1 MKSFKSFR
9 VLSLALLLLGVG
21 GFAFGGFALESQLKL
36 DSAQQTLVESSK
48 KAIVA
53 TGISESYFDSHFTLL
68 KVFNQ
73 PSDRRVMWKFA
84 VNGYESIIND
94 SIGSTS
100 VGSKQINIHSVSRN
114 LGETTEI
121 SKTISR
127 PRALRA
133 LKSCIGDYTEPYVEF
148 GQVEGHAELFLVG
161 TQKPKVN
168 RREQAEAL
176 KREREDEAKERSRTI
191 GATDVIENE
200 EGEKQKSPVIIG
212 YINLQTGK
220 CTRGKGVLAK
230 ESL

>member
-1 MKSFKSFR
+1 MKSIP
-9 VLSLALLLLGVG
+9 VIALAFLLLAVGVSAPDS
-21 GFAFGGFALESQLKL
+21 FSVQSQVKL
-36 DSAQQTLVESSK
+36 DAAQQALVDSSK
-48 KAIVA
+48 KAIIA
-53 TGISESYFDSHFTLL
+53 TGFSESYFNSHFTLL

-73 PSDRRVMWKFA
+73 PADRRVMWKFA
-84 VNGYESIIND
+84 INGYESVIND

-100 VGSKQINIHSVSRN
+100 VGSKQINIHSVSRS
-114 LGETTEI
+114 LGRTTEI

-133 LKSCIGDYTEPYVEF
+133 LKSCIGNYTEPYIDF
-148 GQVEGHAELFLVG
+148 GQVKGQAELFLVG

-168 RREQAEAL
+168 RREQVEAL
-176 KREREDEAKERSRTI
+176 EREREEVEERSRTI

-200 EGEKQKSPVIIG
+200 EGDKQKLPVIIG

-230 ESL
+230 EGL

>member
-1 MKSFKSFR
+1 MKSICG
-9 VLSLALLLLGVG
+9 LSLTFLLLAG
-21 GFAFGGFALESQLKL
+21 GRFAQTSFSVRSQVKL
-36 DSAQQTLVESSK
+36 DDAQRILVESSK

-53 TGISESYFDSHFTLL
+53 TGISESYFNSHFTVL

-100 VGSKQINIHSVSRN
+100 VGSKQINIHSVSRT
-114 LGETTEI
+114 LGQTKEI

-133 LKSCIGDYTEPYVEF
+133 LRSCIGNYGEPYVEL

-168 RREQAEAL
+168 RREEADAL
-176 KREREDEAKERSRTI
+176 EREREEAEERSRTT
-191 GATDVIENE
+191 GTTDVIENE
-200 EGEKQKSPVIIG
+200 EGEKQKSPVIFG
-212 YINLQTGK
+212 FVNLQTGK

-230 ESL
+230 DSL